1 MTRKGGVDLAS
12 CTAGCIGA
20 SDHACWMLSVTC
32 LWHAVGFILSCC
44 KQSAWVFLPHPG
56 WQSYRELSLPLHF
69 RPYKSQGFWL
79 VRRSSCTHPLS
90 QFMGLE
96 WVIVA
101 SWAGHTFT
109 LCWMEGCMGL
119 TALSADCG
127 IYSGRR
133 AIVQGRENG
142 GKRAI
147 ESNLCNPPH
156 TVYLKLRSVGPHR
169 HLTIFWLCYLC
180 LDSHCSLLHFIQL

>member
-1 MTRKGGVDLAS
+1 MSIFIKPYLSTLMTRKGGVDLAS

-109 LCWMEGCMGL
+109 LCWHGRVHGINSP
-119 TALSADCG
+119 LS
-127 IYSGRR
+127 RLW
-133 AIVQGRENG
+133 N
-142 GKRAI
+142 
-147 ESNLCNPPH
+147 
-156 TVYLKLRSVGPHR
+156 
-169 HLTIFWLCYLC
+169 IFWQKGDCSRKGEWRKACYRVKSMQSTTHSVPEVKIC
-180 LDSHCSLLHFIQL
+180 RSP